1 MILMPEY
8 ISVHEAAK
16 LWGIS
21 ERRVHKLCGDGRI
34 HGVIRFGRS
43 WGIPNNAKKPGD
55 ARKAVSKQPTAV
67 TMYKDDA
74 ADFLGPDAKLL
85 AQSGSCTVFQLENDT
100 GNGIVTL
107 YDVFPGVQLCYNDLH
122 LSHITGH
129 DDMKTAPGTEIL
141 TINHCREGRFE
152 CELSG
157 GECGYLGDGDMAVS
171 QMPPPMKNSHYPLA
185 HYHGI
190 SIMLDVPVA
199 TVIIG
204 HALQSIGAVA
214 LNLKEIKDRLLL
226 KRPFLIMRSSE
237 EISHIFSELYHA
249 PDSLKESYIR
259 LKLIELLLFLSVIVP
274 DEESERMY
282 FYKTRVNTIK
292 AMREYM
298 TTQLDK
304 QFTLGELSARW
315 NIPLTAMKN
324 CFKSV
329 FGEPIHTYMREY
341 RMQTASALLRD
352 TDGCIAEIGAKV
364 GYSSHAQFSAA
375 FKSATGMSP
384 SEYRKVVVQNQKP
397 ASDFDNT

>member
-1 MILMPEY
+1 MHEY
-8 ISVHEAAK
+8 MSVHETSQR
-16 LWGIS
+16 WGIS

-43 WGIPNNAKKPGD
+43 WGIPCDALKPED
-55 ARKAVSKQPTAV
+55 ARKAVSKQLTAII
-67 TMYKDDA
+67 THKDDA

-100 GNGIVTL
+100 GNGIVTF
-107 YDVFPGVQLCYNDLH
+107 YDVFPGAQLCYNDLH
-122 LSHITGH
+122 LSRITGH
-129 DDMKTAPGTEIL
+129 DDMKAAPGAEIL
-141 TINHCREGRFE
+141 VINHCREGRFE

-171 QMPPPMKNSHYPLA
+171 QMPPPMKNSQYPLA

-190 SIMLDVPVA
+190 SIMLDVPAA
-199 TVIIG
+199 TDSIG
-204 HALQSIGAVA
+204 HALQSIGAMT
-214 LNLKEIKDRLLL
+214 LDIKEIKERLLF

-249 PDSLKESYIR
+249 PDALKESYIR
-259 LKLIELLLFLSVIVP
+259 LKLIELLLFLSVAVP
-274 DEESERMY
+274 DEESSRRY

-298 TTQLDK
+298 TAHLDK
-304 QFTLGELSARW
+304 QFTLEELSARW
-315 NIPLTAMKN
+315 DIPLTAMKN

-352 TDGCIAEIGAKV
+352 ADESIAEIGAKV
-364 GYSSHAQFSAA
+364 GYDSHAQFSMA
-375 FKSATGMSP
+375 FKKAFGIPP
-384 SEYRKVVVQNQKP
+384 SEYRKVVVQNQKS
-397 ASDFDNT
+397 ASDFDNR